1 MPKEAKASLGK
12 ARQVVHLTGKVNFPY
27 SRLAGGLALQD
38 RGKRFNQRFLKYKYR
53 QISLKEAFS
62 DCQDMFVDDAPSFFQ
77 LLNEHYL
84 L

>member
-38 RGKRFNQRFLKYKYR
+38 RRKRFNQRFPNDYASRRKSGSHRTGRKRCRTNLFPIRRKTE
-53 QISLKEAFS
+53 I
-62 DCQDMFVDDAPSFFQ
+62 P
-77 LLNEHYL
+77 
-84 L
+84 

>member
-38 RGKRFNQRFLKYKYR
+38 RRKRFNQRFLKICL
-53 QISLKEAFS
+53 QN
-62 DCQDMFVDDAPSFFQ
+62 FFRSGIP
-77 LLNEHYL
+77 LRAVAKATR
-84 L
+84 